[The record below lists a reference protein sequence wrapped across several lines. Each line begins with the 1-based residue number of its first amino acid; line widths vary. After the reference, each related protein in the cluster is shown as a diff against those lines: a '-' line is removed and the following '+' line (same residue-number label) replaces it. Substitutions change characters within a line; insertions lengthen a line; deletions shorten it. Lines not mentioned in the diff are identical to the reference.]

1 MAIHVRCRNGHYLRI
16 KDKYAGKT
24 GRCPH
29 CFERIYVP
37 TKDECYDSEIM
48 DSLDSSDSVLAGAS
62 IHDDSPDADDGISI
76 VGSADLSGMKI
87 CLFCGEMLTA
97 AFENCPECG
106 GPLRNAC
113 VEDVSKE

>member
-1 MAIHVRCRNGHYLRI
+1 MAIHVLCRNGHYLRI
-16 KDKYAGKT
+16 KEKYAGKT

-29 CFERIYVP
+29 CMERIYVP
-37 TKDECYDSEIM
+37 TVDESQAMM
-48 DSLDSSDSVLAGAS
+48 DLMGMEEAS
-62 IHDDSPDADDGISI
+62 IHEDAPRDDEGDSI
-76 VGSADLSGMKI
+76 VGSPLLAGKKV

-113 VEDVSKE
+113 AEDHVTD